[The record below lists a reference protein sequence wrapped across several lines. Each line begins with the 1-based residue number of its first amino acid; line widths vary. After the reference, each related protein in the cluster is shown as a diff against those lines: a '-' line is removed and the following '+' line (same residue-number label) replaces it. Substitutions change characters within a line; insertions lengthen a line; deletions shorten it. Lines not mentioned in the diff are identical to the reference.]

1 MVGSIRFR
9 VLTLGVGRGDL
20 GNLGFNG
27 LGFMVDWSWLNGN
40 RLMESWIRWRPR
52 AYR

>member
-9 VLTLGVGRGDL
+9 VLTLGDL

-27 LGFMVDWSWLNGN
+27 LGFMMDYSQSNGN
-40 RLMESWIRWRPR
+40 QLMESWVQWRPR
-52 AYR
+52 AYS